1 MWQQNKSLISAL
13 WIRFVVCRTANPTA
27 CKATANQILNINHQ
41 YNMQKYTK
49 VAEIKDAIAKAK
61 ADGKTIGLVPTMG
74 ALHEGHL
81 SLIRRAAQENDVVV
95 VSLFVNPI
103 QFNNKEDLAKYPRT
117 VDADLKL
124 IESVEGTI
132 FVLVPSV
139 EEMYPE
145 PVKEEYHFGPLEE
158 VMEGPQRPGH
168 FSGVAVVVRRL
179 FDIATPDRAYFGEK
193 DYQQLAIIRNLIEQI
208 KYPIEIVACPIVRAD
223 DGLALS
229 SRNMRLSPA
238 ARAVAPAI
246 HDTLEQAAEM
256 AEYEDVDDVKE
267 WVMSTLGSFH
277 EVNADQCPD
286 GLKFEPEYF
295 EVVNARTLQPIENW
309 EEAGN
314 DGAVGCIAVWLD
326 GVRLIDIVKF

>member
-1 MWQQNKSLISAL
+1 
-13 WIRFVVCRTANPTA
+13 
-27 CKATANQILNINHQ
+27 
-41 YNMQKYTK
+41 MQKFTT
-49 VAEIKDAIAKAK
+49 VAALREAVHKAK
-61 ADGKTIGLVPTMG
+61 ADGKSIGLVPTMG

-81 SLIRRAAQENDVVV
+81 SLIRKAKEQNDIAV
-95 VSLFVNPI
+95 VSVFVNPI

-117 VDADLKL
+117 VDADCEKL
-124 IESVEGTI
+124 ESVGADYVFI
-132 FVLVPSV
+132 PSV

-158 VMEGPQRPGH
+158 VMEGPKRPGH

-179 FDIATPDRAYFGEK
+179 FDLAEPDHAYFGEK

-208 KYPIEIVACPIVRAD
+208 HYNIEIVPCPIVRAD

-238 ARAVAPAI
+238 ARAIAPTI
-246 HDTLEQAAEM
+246 YDTLQQAAEM
-256 AEYEDVDDVKE
+256 AECEEVDDVKE
-267 WVMSTLGSFH
+267 WVMSSLASFN
-277 EVNADQCPD
+277 EVNPDQCPD
-286 GLKFEPEYF
+286 GLCFEPEYF
-295 EVVNARTLQPIENW
+295 EIVDARTLQPIEAW
-309 EEAGN
+309 DEAGE

>member
-1 MWQQNKSLISAL
+1 
-13 WIRFVVCRTANPTA
+13 
-27 CKATANQILNINHQ
+27 
-41 YNMQKYTK
+41 MQKFTTVESLK
-49 VAEIKDAIAKAK
+49 QAVAHAKSE
-61 ADGKTIGLVPTMG
+61 GKTVGLVPTMG

-81 SLIRRAAQENDVVV
+81 SLIRKAKEQNDIVV

-117 VDADLKL
+117 VDADCEKIEKL
-124 IESVEGTI
+124 ENELQPGSNVI
-132 FVLVPSV
+132 FAFIPSV

-145 PVKEEYHFGPLEE
+145 PVKDEYHFGPLEE

-179 FDIATPDRAYFGEK
+179 FDIVEPKRAYFGEK

-229 SRNMRLSPA
+229 SRNMRLSPE
-238 ARAVAPAI
+238 ARAIAPAI
-246 HDTLEQAAEM
+246 NATLEQAAEM
-256 AEYEDVDDVKE
+256 AECEEVDDVKE
-267 WVMSTLGSFH
+267 WVMDTLGSFH
-277 EVNADQCPD
+277 EVNAEQCPN

-295 EVVNARTLQPIENW
+295 EIVNAKTLQPIENW
-309 EEAGN
+309 EDAAE

-326 GVRLIDIVKF
+326 GVRLIDVVKF

>member
-1 MWQQNKSLISAL
+1 
-13 WIRFVVCRTANPTA
+13 
-27 CKATANQILNINHQ
+27 
-41 YNMQKYTK
+41 MQKFTT
-49 VAEIKDAIAKAK
+49 VAALREAVHKAK
-61 ADGKTIGLVPTMG
+61 ADGKSIGLVPTMG

-81 SLIRRAAQENDVVV
+81 SLIRKAKEQNDIAV
-95 VSLFVNPI
+95 VSVFVNPI

-117 VDADLKL
+117 VDADCEKL
-124 IESVEGTI
+124 ESVGAD
-132 FVLVPSV
+132 FVFIPSV

-158 VMEGPQRPGH
+158 VMEGPKRPGH

-179 FDIATPDRAYFGEK
+179 FDLAEPDRAYFGEK

-208 KYPIEIVACPIVRAD
+208 HYNIEIVPCPIVRAD

-238 ARAVAPAI
+238 ARAIAPTI
-246 HDTLEQAAEM
+246 YDTLQQAAEM
-256 AEYEDVDDVKE
+256 AVCEEVDDVKE
-267 WVMSTLGSFH
+267 WVMSSLASFN
-277 EVNADQCPD
+277 EVNPDQCPD
-286 GLKFEPEYF
+286 GLCFEPEYF
-295 EVVNARTLQPIENW
+295 EIVDARTLQPIETW
-309 EEAGN
+309 DEAGE